1 VQARGLTVQLDHP
14 LAGRLPLVA
23 SPLNLSAT
31 PVQYQR
37 PPPGLGEHADELL
50 REFGLRED
58 EIDALRERQI
68 ISPATERPD

>member
-1 VQARGLTVQLDHP
+1 
-14 LAGRLPLVA
+14 
-23 SPLNLSAT
+23 
-31 PVQYQR
+31 
-37 PPPGLGEHADELL
+37 LGEHADELL